1 MCIDEKRLNWRCA
14 TFIQCCLIAGHWHC
28 INVEE
33 HWKSDFRFCFI
44 FNIFDIKHTQFLI
57 NKGFSDFCRN
67 DIEADSLTL
76 FLPLFCWH
84 WTGYC
89 SPSYRFL
96 YVKSLVFYGSII
108 FFSRSYTCHIR
119 LFLPFE
125 SNSLS
130 VTAVQERGV
139 KGSLSKIQ
147 DLSNSVFSKTQ
158 VLLYCELVYIYIGF
172 MVKNLF
178 KQTLSHIFGF

>member
-14 TFIQCCLIAGHWHC
+14 TLIQCCLIAGHWHC
-28 INVEE
+28 INVAE

-57 NKGFSDFCRN
+57 KN

-96 YVKSLVFYGSII
+96 YVKSHVFYGSII
-108 FFSRSYTCHIR
+108 FFSDLIRVTYAFFCHSSAT
-119 LFLPFE
+119 LCLWQPYK
-125 SNSLS
+125 S
-130 VTAVQERGV
+130 AV
-139 KGSLSKIQ
+139 
-147 DLSNSVFSKTQ
+147 
-158 VLLYCELVYIYIGF
+158 
-172 MVKNLF
+172 
-178 KQTLSHIFGF
+178 